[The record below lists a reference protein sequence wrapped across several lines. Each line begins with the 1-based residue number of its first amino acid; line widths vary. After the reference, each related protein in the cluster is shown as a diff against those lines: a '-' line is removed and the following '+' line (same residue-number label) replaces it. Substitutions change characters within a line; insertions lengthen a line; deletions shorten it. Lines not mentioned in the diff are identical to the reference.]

1 MLFNKGDEVSQV
13 KGRQSILSP
22 GIVALTSLLSICY
35 SQAIS
40 GNVWDVDTL

>member
-1 MLFNKGDEVSQV
+1 MSRV

-22 GIVALTSLLSICY
+22 GIVALTNLLSICS

-40 GNVWDVDTL
+40 GNVWDVESVIQCVDTL